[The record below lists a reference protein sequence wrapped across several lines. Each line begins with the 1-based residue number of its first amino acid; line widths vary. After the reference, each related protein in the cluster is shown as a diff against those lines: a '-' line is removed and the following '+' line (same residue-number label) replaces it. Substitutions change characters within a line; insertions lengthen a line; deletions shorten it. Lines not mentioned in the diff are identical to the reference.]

1 MYTDRY
7 RVPLKSLISGAE
19 TRVSTLRSMF
29 HSILVQDWCS
39 IHKVLFRMQFFLFRL
54 QTVASYSL
62 STTILQ
68 TRLLF
73 EYTRFA
79 CLAEMLV
86 RSQSTET
93 DLLPCRTV
101 SICPLLTNS
110 QFTPYL
116 QYYIQLSS
124 LSYKSLASSHLSIS
138 VCSNHAA
145 FIHHPVQRHRLKTI
159 RYSLENHGDV
169 SCVLGGLRWQEL
181 EGAGK
186 KSVVGLA
193 RKTVWAD
200 KWTRMAKLQNSNARV
215 QLSFGLGS

>member
-1 MYTDRY
+1 VFDSQSTFPYAILSISITDS
-7 RVPLKSLISGAE
+7 RV
-19 TRVSTLRSMF
+19 V
-29 HSILVQDWCS
+29 HILDRNLAD
-39 IHKVLFRMQFFLFRL
+39 KVTFG
-54 QTVASYSL
+54 VH
-62 STTILQ
+62 
-68 TRLLF
+68 
-73 EYTRFA
+73 TRFA

-86 RSQSTET
+86 RSQSTGT

-193 RKTVWAD
+193 RKTLWAD